1 MSWVV
6 AVLVLVTGAVAF
18 AWWPSAGDGLVVVD
32 AYEGLPPGVNVGLG
46 ETEPGWVLNEPDRT
60 VAVYLAG
67 SSTCMPR
74 PVDLRVEDDVLVV
87 EVESG
92 VKAPVGPCTLD
103 LRYATTVIR
112 LPAEV
117 DDLAALDVQFDRLP
131 AGAGLSTDR

>member
-6 AVLVLVTGAVAF
+6 AVLVVLVTGAVAF

-60 VAVYLAG
+60 VALYFAG
-67 SSTCMPR
+67 SSSCMPR

-87 EVESG
+87 EVEG
-92 VKAPVGPCTLD
+92 PPGGPCTAD